1 MMEIFPECFTS
12 LLEGVRYGSNESEG
26 TSETMRIL
34 TRNRFLAAGACVV
47 LLMAPAAHANDGL
60 TIVSDRGEIQGTLSR
75 DGQVRAF
82 LGIPYAA
89 PPVGPLRWKPPQPAA
104 AWSGVRSATSFGPR
118 CMQTQ
123 LYPDMVFR
131 DPGPS
136 EDCLTLNVWA
146 PAGKHA
152 APLPVMVWIHGGGFV
167 TGGSSE
173 PRQDGEHLAR
183 KGVIIVSM
191 NYRLGIFGFFAL
203 PSLAAESSNHAA
215 GNYGLMDQ
223 AAALQWVRRNIAA
236 FGGDPAKVTIFGESA
251 GSISVSAQMA
261 SPLSQGLYVRAIGES
276 GGALTGPGLT
286 FLSLPVS
293 EQRGRQ
299 FAESAFKNS
308 GLAYLRSVNAAD
320 LLKAASTVTHSEDI
334 FWPNVDGDFLP
345 ESVPDI
351 YAAGSQAH
359 VPLLAGWNKDEGSG
373 EVLDQAEKPTPESLR
388 AMAISR
394 FGAKAPDFLKVYSA
408 SNDAEALRVSE
419 DFAGDA
425 FIAYATWE
433 WLEGQVKT
441 GNAPV
446 YRYRFDL
453 GSPGDPFHPA
463 AIGAFHSD
471 DIEYVFGTLDSR
483 RGAKWRPEDY
493 KLSELMQTYWT
504 NFAKTGDPNGAGLP
518 AWPAYNPAGEW
529 QVMHLSANSEAR
541 PDQHRDRFLFL
552 QQVWGPGAPPEPPPV
567 EPGK

>member
-1 MMEIFPECFTS
+1 MR
-12 LLEGVRYGSNESEG
+12 LLN
-26 TSETMRIL
+26 RIE
-34 TRNRFLAAGACVV
+34 FLAAGVYAV
-47 LLMAPAAHANDGL
+47 LLSAPAARGNVAL
-60 TIVSDRGEIQGTLSR
+60 TVVTDRGSVQGALSG

-89 PPVGPLRWKPPQPAA
+89 PPVGPLRWKPPQPAP
-104 AWSGVRSATSFGPR
+104 AWSGVRSATRFGPR

-123 LYPDMVFR
+123 LFPDMVFR
-131 DPGPS
+131 DSGPS
-136 EDCLTLNVWA
+136 EDCLTLNVWTPVA
-146 PAGKHA
+146 KSAG
-152 APLPVMVWIHGGGFV
+152 PLPVMVWIHGGGFV

-183 KGVIIVSM
+183 KGVVVVSM

-203 PSLAAESSNHAA
+203 PSLAAESPKHAA

-223 AAALQWVRRNIAA
+223 AAALDWVRRNIAA

-261 SPLSQGLYVRAIGES
+261 SPVSRGLFVGAIGES

-293 EQRGRQ
+293 EQRGQQ

-308 GLAYLRSVNAAD
+308 SLAFLRSVSAAD
-320 LLKAASTVTHSEDI
+320 LLKAAAAAPHRLKT

-345 ESVPDI
+345 ESVPAI
-351 YAAGSQAH
+351 YAKGNQAR

-373 EVLDQAEKPTPESLR
+373 DVLGQPEKPTPASLR
-388 AMAISR
+388 AMATSR
-394 FGAKAPDFLKVYSA
+394 FGAKASDFLKAYSA

-419 DFAGDA
+419 DFSGDA
-425 FIAYATWE
+425 FIAYSTWE
-433 WLEGQVKT
+433 WLEAQVET
-441 GNAPV
+441 GDAPV

-493 KLSELMQTYWT
+493 KLSELMQAYWT
-504 NFAKTGDPNGAGLP
+504 NFAKAGDPNNSGLP
-518 AWPAYNPAGEW
+518 RWPVYNEAAKW
-529 QVMHLSANSEAR
+529 QVMHLSPDSEAR
-541 PDQHRDRFLFL
+541 PDRHRDRYLFL
-552 QQVWGPGAPPEPPPV
+552 QQVWGPDATP
-567 EPGK
+567 